1 MHTLLQAAVLGQ
13 GMACRPPAP
22 SVCVCQEFTTWVVL
36 VRLAEVRP
44 AGLGWTGLG
53 CCAEI

>member
-22 SVCVCQEFTTWVVL
+22 SVCVCL
-36 VRLAEVRP
+36 RNLLP
-44 AGLGWTGLG
+44 GWYWSDLQKYDRLG
-53 CCAEI
+53 CCAEILSG